1 MVRIRL
7 RRAGAK
13 KKPLFRII
21 VVDSRKDGL
30 GDVIETIG
38 FYDNRSNPKV
48 IKINKERATYWL
60 ERGAQPTETVKG
72 LLKKEAISVK

>member
-30 GDVIETIG
+30 GNVIETIG

-48 IKINKERATYWL
+48 IKINKERAAYWL
-60 ERGAQPTETVKG
+60 ERGAQPTETVKS
-72 LLKKEAISVK
+72 LLRREQFKM

>member
-7 RRAGAK
+7 RRIGAK
-13 KKPLFRII
+13 KKPFYRII

-38 FYDNRSNPKV
+38 SYDNRSNPKV
-48 IKINKERATYWL
+48 IKINKERASYWL
-60 ERGAQPTETVKG
+60 GKGAQPTETVRN
-72 LLKKEAISVK
+72 LLRKEQFKV